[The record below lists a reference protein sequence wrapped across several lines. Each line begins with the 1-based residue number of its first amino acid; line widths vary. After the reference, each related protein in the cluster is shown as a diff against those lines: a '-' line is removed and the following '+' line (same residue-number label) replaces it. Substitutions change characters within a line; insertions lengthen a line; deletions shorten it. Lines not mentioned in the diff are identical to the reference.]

1 MEQRKAKDGW
11 SARLI
16 AAIVFISIG
25 ILYIII
31 ERVVGEESI
40 NGNAMVF
47 RAAFGGLGVV
57 LLAAGVLCLILEVR
71 TRRRNNR
78 LLNSGQYVLAE
89 ISEITMNYSIRIN
102 SRHPYIVKC
111 RYQDMNGVVHV
122 FKSRNLNFDPA
133 PILRDQMVR
142 VYVDGDDFRHYYMD
156 IDSILPTVIEH

>member
-1 MEQRKAKDGW
+1 MEQRKAKGGW

-111 RYQDMNGVVHV
+111 RYQDMNGAVHV
-122 FKSRNLNFDPA
+122 FRSRNLNFDPA